1 MGSSKI
7 NNISNQ
13 KILNS
18 TKEVVPKM
26 KEQKEIYDSF
36 IQQLTKSAESFND
49 YSSVNAYMDKMC
61 QENSDC
67 MKIDSNFY
75 KYKDFYVVSS
85 LKIAADKQA
94 RGLKI
99 GTNLNMSCSPKF
111 VDYITL
117 KNNRDAVLIYK
128 IDGTQNDYIV
138 PYNTCRQDV
147 TLDAKKKFMEDIEKF
162 TKIGYTNQSIE
173 KPSTW
178 YVVPSSKQI
187 IIGDWSNFVALKTE
201 QEKSQYK
208 KDIAGTLGL
217 IY

>member
-99 GTNLNMSCSPKF
+99 GTNLNMSCSP
-111 VDYITL
+111 
-117 KNNRDAVLIYK
+117 R
-128 IDGTQNDYIV
+128 
-138 PYNTCRQDV
+138 
-147 TLDAKKKFMEDIEKF
+147 
-162 TKIGYTNQSIE
+162 
-173 KPSTW
+173 
-178 YVVPSSKQI
+178 
-187 IIGDWSNFVALKTE
+187 
-201 QEKSQYK
+201 
-208 KDIAGTLGL
+208 
-217 IY
+217 